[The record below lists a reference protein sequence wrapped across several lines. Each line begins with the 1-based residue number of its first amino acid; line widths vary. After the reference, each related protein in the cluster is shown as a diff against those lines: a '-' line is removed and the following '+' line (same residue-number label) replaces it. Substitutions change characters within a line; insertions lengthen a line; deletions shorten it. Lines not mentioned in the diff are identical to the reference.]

1 MTASKANGP
10 SRARKR
16 APATP
21 KESEAPNDGKTAS
34 SARRKSSTK
43 PVESFTDER
52 RRRIAMAAYYRA
64 ERRGFAPGHEVEDW
78 LAAEAEI
85 D

>member
-1 MTASKANGP
+1 MTASKASGP

-16 APATP
+16 APVTP
-21 KESEAPNDGKTAS
+21 KESEPQSDGKTAS
-34 SARRKSSTK
+34 SARRKSTTK
-43 PVESFTDER
+43 PVESFADER
-52 RRRIAMAAYYRA
+52 RMRIAQAAYYRA
-64 ERRGFAPGHEVEDW
+64 ERRGFTPGHELDDW